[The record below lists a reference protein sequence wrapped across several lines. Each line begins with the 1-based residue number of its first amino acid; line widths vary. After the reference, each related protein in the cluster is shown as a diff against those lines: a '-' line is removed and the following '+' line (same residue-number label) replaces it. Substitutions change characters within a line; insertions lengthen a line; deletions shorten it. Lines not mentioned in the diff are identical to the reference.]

1 MKFGHRNG
9 ALIVAAMMG
18 LAGGFGMERE
28 ITGREPGQQP
38 DNRGRRAEKSAER
51 LAKAEEKR
59 KRRAAKRLAHNAPAQ
74 PTTEAA
80 KPL

>member
-9 ALIVAAMMG
+9 ALLVAAMMG
-18 LAGGFGMERE
+18 LAGGFGMESE

-38 DNRGRRAEKSAER
+38 DNRGRSAEKSAER

-59 KRRAAKRLAHNAPAQ
+59 KRRAAKRLAHNQTAKRAPKAS
-74 PTTEAA
+74 A
-80 KPL
+80 